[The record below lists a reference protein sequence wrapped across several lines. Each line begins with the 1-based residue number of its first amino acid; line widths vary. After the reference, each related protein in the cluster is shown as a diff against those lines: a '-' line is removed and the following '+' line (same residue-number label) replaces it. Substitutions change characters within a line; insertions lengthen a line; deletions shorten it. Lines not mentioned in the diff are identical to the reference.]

1 MIRTSRLRSERTRNP
16 RSSAAGLRA
25 VLTHRL
31 FPGLCAL
38 WFAALFGLGCLVAG
52 NAALGGLVVAL
63 HLPAVLP
70 AAAPPLGLTARLVL
84 ALALAGIGGA
94 LGLGAGLVLFA
105 RAGGQLPVRT
115 AVQPAAAASVQ
126 SAPEPAMRV
135 RSRDAHPDA
144 PPRRPLVVTEDV
156 LPYPTAMV
164 ETPPPG
170 EDRDHADLDPKV
182 DHGDLPPFLAAAYA
196 SMNPLAQ
203 TAPAGPA
210 VHESVAVAPLATK
223 PEPAKPE
230 PAKPEPAVSETSAP
244 VAVAPL
250 ATKPEPAAAMAP
262 IEPAAAPEPV
272 VSAPPLASLAA
283 AAPKVPLTQ
292 LPLGGL
298 GLVQLIERLAQ
309 AIAVRQQHRAAALE
323 AAVASDL
330 YDMRTPLHRFDPL
343 TMDPS
348 GPLLR
353 AKKGRA
359 AGHDALPDPLAA
371 AVDLGEE
378 AGHGDDAHEPA
389 PEHERTHDDGAL
401 EPTVEHRYS
410 SLTDMALP
418 RPELVSFDA
427 PADDSQAEAV
437 VTHDPVVPFPSRLPG
452 GETAQPAASADRAL
466 RDALAT
472 LRQMTAHR

>member
-1 MIRTSRLRSERTRNP
+1 MPVPGDRRNERGSVIKTSRLRSERTRDP
-16 RSSAAGLRA
+16 RSKAAGLRA
-25 VLTHRL
+25 VLAHRL

-52 NAALGGLVVAL
+52 NGALGALVVAL
-63 HLPAVLP
+63 DLPAVLP
-70 AAAPPLGLTARLVL
+70 AAAPPLGMTARLVL
-84 ALALAGIGGA
+84 ALAFAGFGGA
-94 LGLGAGLVLFA
+94 LGLAAGLVLFA
-105 RAGGQLPVRT
+105 RAGGKLPVRNT
-115 AVQPAAAASVQ
+115 VQPAPAAPLQ
-126 SAPEPAMRV
+126 SSPEPAIRV
-135 RSRDAHPDA
+135 RNRDAHPDA

-164 ETPPPG
+164 EAPPPG
-170 EDRDHADLDPKV
+170 EDRDDAGLDPAV
-182 DHGDLPPFLAAAYA
+182 DHADLPPFLAAAYA
-196 SMNPLAQ
+196 TMSPPTQ
-203 TAPAGPA
+203 APAM
-210 VHESVAVAPLATK
+210 
-223 PEPAKPE
+223 PEADE
-230 PAKPEPAVSETSAP
+230 P

-250 ATKPEPAAAMAP
+250 ASKPQPATAPAPTPVEPA
-262 IEPAAAPEPV
+262 EPVAAAAPAPV

-283 AAPKVPLTQ
+283 AAPKVPLDQ
-292 LPLGGL
+292 MSLSGL

-343 TMDPS
+343 TMDPT

-353 AKKGRA
+353 AKKGRT
-359 AGHDALPDPLAA
+359 AGHDGSPDPLAA
-371 AVDLGEE
+371 AADW
-378 AGHGDDAHEPA
+378 DDAADHGEQMPELA
-389 PEHERTHDDGAL
+389 PEHERTFDDGAL

-418 RPELVSFDA
+418 RPELVSFE
-427 PADDSQAEAV
+427 PSVDDSAAEAV
-437 VTHDPVVPFPSRLPG
+437 AAHDPVVPFPSRLPG
-452 GETAQPAASADRAL
+452 GESAQPAASADRAL